1 MAWTTTRGTEV
12 PPLGQGTWRFGEDAA
27 HRTEEVDVLRA
38 GIEAG
43 LTLIDTAEAYAEGRS
58 EEIVRDAVGDLRDQV
73 FLTTKVWPSH
83 AGRED
88 VLRSLSQSLKR
99 LGTDWVDLYLL
110 HWPSAKTPLAETM
123 AGLVDVLERGLA
135 RHIGVSNFPA
145 ALLEE
150 AHRLTDGRIF
160 ANQVRYGL
168 ATREPEATLADV
180 AARLDTSLMA
190 YSPIRHVLGPDI
202 PVNGVLADVARAHDV
217 SPAAV
222 ALAWILRPAA
232 ARWVVVVKA
241 ARRAHLADN
250 AAALGLTL
258 SAAELDR
265 LDRAFPA
272 SGEDLTLQAF

>member
-1 MAWTTTRGTEV
+1 MEWTTTRGTEV

-27 HRTEEVDVLRA
+27 QRSREVDALRA

-58 EEIVRDAVGDLRDQV
+58 EEIVRDAVADCRDQV

-83 AGRED
+83 AGRAA
-88 VLRSLSQSLKR
+88 VLSSLDQSLKR

-110 HWPSAKTPLAETM
+110 HWPSSQTPLAETM
-123 AGLVDVLERGLA
+123 AGLVDALDRGLA

-150 AHRLTDGRIF
+150 AHRLTGGRVF

-168 ATREPEATLADV
+168 ATREPETTLAAV

-190 YSPIRHVLGPDI
+190 YSPIRHVLGPDTA
-202 PVNGVLADVARAHDV
+202 VNDVLADVAHEHGV

-222 ALAWILRPAA
+222 ALAWIMRPAA
-232 ARWVVVVKA
+232 AQWVVMVKA
-241 ARRAHLADN
+241 ANRAHLADN
-250 AAALGLTL
+250 AAALRLAL
-258 SAAELDR
+258 SATDLDR

-272 SGEDLTLQAF
+272 SGEDLHLQTF